1 MRLPTAFLPAFIALP
16 LLYGCVAAPGQDAE
30 MREVGAA
37 ASQSVGD
44 GAAGGQPAGEAGEP
58 VPELTLNL
66 TEPDCACT
74 LETPDR
80 DKTFLDRGFT
90 ALSQGDHIEA
100 VQYFQRYQRL
110 EKSPVSAWEAGIA
123 IAYVSTLQHS
133 PFYDADAARKSYR
146 RLQKEFRESWQVDE
160 RCLLVAMSLESFRVM
175 YRHVDDLED
184 TNATLREDL
193 QKREEALKR
202 LRELTLGQKATR
214 P

>member
-1 MRLPTAFLPAFIALP
+1 
-16 LLYGCVAAPGQDAE
+16 
-30 MREVGAA
+30 MRELGAA
-37 ASQSVGD
+37 STRPVERATD
-44 GAAGGQPAGEAGEP
+44 GPSTGEAGQP
-58 VPELTLNL
+58 IPELTLNL
-66 TEPDCACT
+66 TEPECECT
-74 LETPDR
+74 LDTQDR

-110 EKSPVSAWEAGIA
+110 EKSAVSNWEAEIA

-133 PFYDADAARKSYR
+133 PFYDPDSARKSYR
-146 RLQKEFRESWQVDE
+146 RLQKEFRNNWQVDE
-160 RCLLVAMSLESFRVM
+160 RSLLVAMSLESFRVM